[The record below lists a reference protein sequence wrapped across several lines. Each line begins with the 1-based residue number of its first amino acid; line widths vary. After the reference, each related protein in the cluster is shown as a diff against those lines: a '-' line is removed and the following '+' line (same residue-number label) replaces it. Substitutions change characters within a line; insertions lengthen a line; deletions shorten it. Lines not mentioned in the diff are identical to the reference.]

1 MAQVKT
7 CDLVETEQKAPEGET
22 GGAQEG
28 VSVPTLRRAVHRA
41 RILRDIKLRANEVSA
56 TIVIAPD
63 GFGKTTL
70 LCQRV
75 AEVQR
80 DSSRGVAR
88 MIDAAGMDGEELYG
102 LLGELEMHLD
112 ARMRPL
118 VAIDNLPTLHGAALE
133 GIAGRMRSLH
143 RRGFEFLLACLPG
156 NRAFANG
163 MGDAYKIT
171 PQALVVRP
179 REYSDWTRMLGIS
192 GELDVYDLTQGIPA
206 LVAMLGIVDGRQLSL
221 EAFSRAAA
229 ALYQGALEEMRR
241 GRDSLYRTAC
251 LLVLTGAGSLRDFER
266 IGMRVRVQSWSRIAR
281 EYPLFGVD
289 VEQGTYRCLVQGSK
303 AMGELCRQ
311 MTRARP
317 LFAVRAIKILMAAD
331 NVDRAVHIA
340 GMLEHT
346 EDALGVLTEHPTSF
360 ALSGNV
366 AFVRDMME
374 SMGDVSAASTPVGGV
389 LALYLSALMSGE
401 FRLARALGSELRRR
415 RNEIKGE
422 VAPESW
428 AQARALCNMW
438 PDCRGI
444 GLPEID
450 AAFTQGHATVASQDL
465 ELHARIY
472 AELIG
477 GSGDVTLESHIQGF
491 TELSGEGVSI
501 PRVLLAC
508 DRALVDAMCGDMG
521 DVRAMDA
528 NMQRMATRL
537 LERKVAPI
545 ATHIRMVAATCR
557 LFSGL
562 PVADERAFIDAGT
575 LSVRTSDLAT
585 QLFCLVGEGW
595 QALVLGQ
602 CSNALFRAHQVLKLA
617 TEDQRVVMAWARMLE
632 CCAHL
637 ADTPRMALDGE
648 ADLLDL
654 AEPAQTPAEAWTA
667 ALRLAAAHRSS
678 ELSAWCSLNKKML
691 LTKGFTAFARQAV
704 AVLGDKVG
712 LITRVLPGD
721 YAMAAGMDSE
731 PAPREGEAPWEG
743 SDDADL
749 LLGQVNVR
757 LFGGFQVE
765 RGGHVATD
773 AIWRRRRACII
784 AARLVLAAGAFVGR
798 KEIGEEVWPDK
809 DYLHARE
816 TLYAGLSSLRS
827 AFGQSDDGPQY
838 VLTQGEGVAINT
850 EYVVSDTMRFDALAR
865 DILLG
870 RARTTGRQL
879 IEACLRLDE
888 LYTGPLYVPNFGD
901 TSFYVRQRRLYQTK
915 FVDCMM
921 RGAHVALE
929 LDDLPVASWLIDA
942 ALRQAPL
949 REDVIRAAM
958 HIYDKGGRRREVVE
972 LYNSHVHV
980 LEQELHSLPERET
993 QMAYEAIIHGDREVE
1008 LLA

>member
-1 MAQVKT
+1 
-7 CDLVETEQKAPEGET
+7 
-22 GGAQEG
+22 
-28 VSVPTLRRAVHRA
+28 
-41 RILRDIKLRANEVSA
+41 
-56 TIVIAPD
+56 
-63 GFGKTTL
+63 
-70 LCQRV
+70 
-75 AEVQR
+75 
-80 DSSRGVAR
+80 
-88 MIDAAGMDGEELYG
+88 
-102 LLGELEMHLD
+102 
-112 ARMRPL
+112 
-118 VAIDNLPTLHGAALE
+118 
-133 GIAGRMRSLH
+133 
-143 RRGFEFLLACLPG
+143 
-156 NRAFANG
+156 
-163 MGDAYKIT
+163 
-171 PQALVVRP
+171 
-179 REYSDWTRMLGIS
+179 
-192 GELDVYDLTQGIPA
+192 
-206 LVAMLGIVDGRQLSL
+206 
-221 EAFSRAAA
+221 
-229 ALYQGALEEMRR
+229 
-241 GRDSLYRTAC
+241 
-251 LLVLTGAGSLRDFER
+251 
-266 IGMRVRVQSWSRIAR
+266 
-281 EYPLFGVD
+281 
-289 VEQGTYRCLVQGSK
+289 
-303 AMGELCRQ
+303 
-311 MTRARP
+311 
-317 LFAVRAIKILMAAD
+317 
-331 NVDRAVHIA
+331 
-340 GMLEHT
+340 
-346 EDALGVLTEHPTSF
+346 
-360 ALSGNV
+360 
-366 AFVRDMME
+366 
-374 SMGDVSAASTPVGGV
+374 
-389 LALYLSALMSGE
+389 
-401 FRLARALGSELRRR
+401 
-415 RNEIKGE
+415 
-422 VAPESW
+422 
-428 AQARALCNMW
+428 
-438 PDCRGI
+438 
-444 GLPEID
+444 
-450 AAFTQGHATVASQDL
+450 
-465 ELHARIY
+465 
-472 AELIG
+472 
-477 GSGDVTLESHIQGF
+477 
-491 TELSGEGVSI
+491 
-501 PRVLLAC
+501 
-508 DRALVDAMCGDMG
+508 
-521 DVRAMDA
+521 
-528 NMQRMATRL
+528 
-537 LERKVAPI
+537 
-545 ATHIRMVAATCR
+545 
-557 LFSGL
+557 
-562 PVADERAFIDAGT
+562 
-575 LSVRTSDLAT
+575 
-585 QLFCLVGEGW
+585 
-595 QALVLGQ
+595 
-602 CSNALFRAHQVLKLA
+602 
-617 TEDQRVVMAWARMLE
+617 MAWARMLE

>member
-1 MAQVKT
+1 MAQVETSDLIEIDQKT
-7 CDLVETEQKAPEGET
+7 TEGELD
-22 GGAQEG
+22 GAEEG
-28 VSVPTLRRAVHRA
+28 VSAPALRRAVHRA
-41 RILRDIKLRANEVSA
+41 RILREIKLRANEVGA

-80 DSSRGVAR
+80 DPNRGVAR
-88 MIDAAGMDGEELYG
+88 MIDAAGMDGEGLYG
-102 LLGELEMHLD
+102 LLGELEMHLEP
-112 ARMRPL
+112 RMRPL
-118 VAIDNLPTLHGAALE
+118 VAIDNLPTLHGTALE
-133 GIAGRMRSLH
+133 GVTGRIRALH
-143 RRGFEFLLACLPG
+143 HMGFEFVLACLPG

-163 MGDAYKIT
+163 MGDAYKVT
-171 PQALVVRP
+171 PQVLVVRP

-206 LVAMLGIVDGRQLSL
+206 LVAMLGIVDGRQTGL
-221 EAFSRAAA
+221 EAFSRTAA
-229 ALYQGALEEMRR
+229 ALCQSALEEMRR

-251 LLVLTGAGSLRDFER
+251 LLVLTGTGSLRDFER
-266 IGMRVRVQSWSRIAR
+266 IGMRVRMQSWTRVAR

-289 VEQGTYRCLVQGSK
+289 VEHGTYRCLAQGSK

-311 MTRARP
+311 MARARP
-317 LFAVRAIKILMAAD
+317 LFAVRAIKILMAAG
-331 NVDRAVHIA
+331 NVDRAVGIA
-340 GMLEHT
+340 GMLEHS
-346 EDALGVLTEHPTSF
+346 EDVLGVLTEHPTSF

-366 AFVRDMME
+366 TFVRDMME

-389 LALYLSALMSGE
+389 LALHLSALMSGE
-401 FRLARALGSELRRR
+401 FRLARALSSELRRR

-422 VAPESW
+422 VTPESW
-428 AQARALCNMW
+428 AQACALCSIW
-438 PDCRGI
+438 SDCRGI

-465 ELHARIY
+465 ELHAKIY

-477 GSGDVTLESHIQGF
+477 GSGNVTLDSHIQGF
-491 TELSGEGVSI
+491 DELSGEGVSI
-501 PRVLLAC
+501 PQVLLAC

-528 NMQRMATRL
+528 GMQRMATRL

-545 ATHIRMVAATCR
+545 ATRVRMVAATCR
-557 LFSGL
+557 LLSGL
-562 PVADERAFIDAGT
+562 PVADERAFVDAGT
-575 LSVRTSDLAT
+575 LSVRISDLAT

-654 AEPAQTPAEAWTA
+654 AEPARTPADAWTA
-667 ALRLAAAHRSS
+667 ALRLAAAHRTS

-691 LTKGFTAFARQAV
+691 LTKDFTAFARQALTI
-704 AVLGDKVG
+704 LGDRVG
-712 LITRVLPGD
+712 LIVRVLPGD
-721 YAMAAGMDSE
+721 YAMGIGMDSE
-731 PAPREGEAPWEG
+731 LASREGEASWEG
-743 SDDADL
+743 LHDADL

-827 AFGQSDDGPQY
+827 AFGQSDEGPQY

-879 IEACLRLDE
+879 IEACLQLDE
-888 LYTGPLYVPNFGD
+888 LYAGPLYVPNFGD

-993 QMAYEAIIHGDREVE
+993 QMAYEAIIHSDGGAE